1 MENDADAVAAD
12 ASFFFTGTGDA
23 PAAVVRRRRDA
34 TGGGLIDVVVVVR
47 PRFRGAGAMTN
58 DERGN
63 Q

>member
-1 MENDADAVAAD
+1 MENDADADDAD

-34 TGGGLIDVVVVVR
+34 TGGGLIDVVVR